1 MPVLPRFTSAR
12 GITRPTVD
20 QNLTV
25 HLPGEIMQAVVVQ
38 VVDRDR
44 VVVEL
49 DSTPM
54 SRSHTYRKG
63 DRPGARR
70 RQQHGIDI
78 WEVVDDRSFIANMSP
93 NEFRP
98 AEDEKPAPKKRR
110 AKH

>member
-12 GITRPTVD
+12 GLVRPNID
-20 QNLTV
+20 QYLTV

-44 VVVEL
+44 VIVEL

-70 RQQHGIDI
+70 RREHGIDI
-78 WEVVDDRSFIANMSP
+78 WEVVDDRYFISNMSP

-98 AEDEKPAPKKRR
+98 AEEKPAPKKRR